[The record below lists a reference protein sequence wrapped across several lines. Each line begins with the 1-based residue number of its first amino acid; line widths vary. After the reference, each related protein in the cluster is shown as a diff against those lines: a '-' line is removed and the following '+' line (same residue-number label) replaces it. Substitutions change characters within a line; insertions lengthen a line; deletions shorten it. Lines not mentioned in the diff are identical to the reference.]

1 MNLEDEIRAAL
12 QRHEPPP
19 DFTARVLAH
28 AAARPRMRGRRPW
41 TRWVA
46 AMAAS
51 VLLAAGA
58 AEYRHYRGE
67 QAKAQV
73 MLAVKIAGAK
83 LNKAHKRILMLH
95 AAHRSNS

>member
-12 QRHEPPP
+12 RRREPSP
-19 DFTARVLAH
+19 DFTARVLARVS
-28 AAARPRMRGRRPW
+28 AAPARPRRPW
-41 TRWVA
+41 VRWVA

-67 QAKAQV
+67 QAKSQV
-73 MLAVKIAGAK
+73 MLAVKIAAAK
-83 LNKAHKRILMLH
+83 LNKVHKKVQMLN
-95 AAHRSNS
+95 AVHRSNS